1 MTCSFS
7 DTTPPEPSAAEKLL
21 EEAISRVRS
30 EYDRSL
36 NRWLKV
42 CVFEFCPDAFEPLK
56 HGDTPTS
63 TRILEQYHFH
73 HRLRPDN
80 VVEFCQ
86 GDTVLA
92 RARFEFSF
100 TFTHTLNNP

>member
-1 MTCSFS
+1 MTYSFS
-7 DTTPPEPSAAEKLL
+7 DITPREPSAAEKLL

-42 CVFEFCPDAFEPLK
+42 CVWEFCPDAFEPLK
-56 HGDTPTS
+56 HGDIPAS

-73 HRLRPDN
+73 YRLRPDN

-92 RARFEFSF
+92 RARFEFALS
-100 TFTHTLNNP
+100 HTLNAP